1 MMKNIKDNDNET
13 LNDID
18 GKVLSIGNLVLA
30 HTHGELIK
38 GIIVKDNDYTI
49 SIEDGNGLILEW
61 SKRYLFIKIFRL
73 KVRGE
78 R

>member
-30 HTHGELIK
+30 HTHAGLVK
-38 GIIVKDNDYTI
+38 GVIVKSNDYTI
-49 SIEDGNGLILEW
+49 SIEDDNGLIQKW
-61 SKRYLFIKIFRL
+61 SKSYLFIKIFRL
-73 KVRGE
+73 KIKGK
-78 R
+78 